1 MTEKYERIILRPH
14 YVSKSRSRM
23 ADVDRAAQFAPYVA
37 LSGFEDEVNEEARIT
52 EKRRFLDESEIER
65 IDEKFRMLSALGEEY
80 ERRVTYFVNDNKKSG
95 GAYHDKIGRVR
106 KIDSCTG
113 RIIFTDGTN
122 IPINTVTDIEI
133 L

>member
-1 MTEKYERIILRPH
+1 MNEKYERIISRPH
-14 YVSKSRSRM
+14 HVSKSRSRM
-23 ADVDRAAQFAPYVA
+23 ADVDRAAQFAPYAA

-52 EKRRFLDESEIER
+52 EKRKFLDESEIER
-65 IDEKFRMLSALGEEY
+65 IDEMLRMISELGEES
-80 ERRVTYFVNDNKKSG
+80 EVRVTHFVKDNKKSG
-95 GAYHDKIGRVR
+95 GAYLDKIGRVR
-106 KIDSCTG
+106 NIDSYTG